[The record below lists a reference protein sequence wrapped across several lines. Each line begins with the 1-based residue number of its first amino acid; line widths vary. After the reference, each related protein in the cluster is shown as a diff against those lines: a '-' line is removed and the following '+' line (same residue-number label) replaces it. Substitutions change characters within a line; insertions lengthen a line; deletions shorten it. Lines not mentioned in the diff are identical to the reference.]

1 MRRAERAPGAAREES
16 CFPPAA
22 WHLRVVVPKRTR
34 KSRTPTALEARV
46 AALEERVTRLEKGEA
61 PPGDGRAAV
70 IRRPRPVKR
79 CPGCGLPLKRRKG
92 RCAACGRP
100 VASL

>member
-1 MRRAERAPGAAREES
+1 MPWHARDRL
-16 CFPPAA
+16 PTRNP
-22 WHLRVVVPKRTR
+22 RTI
-34 KSRTPTALEARV
+34 TALEARI

-61 PPGDGRAAV
+61 PPGDGRAAAGK
-70 IRRPRPVKR
+70 RARAVKR
-79 CPGCGLPLKRRKG
+79 CPGCGLPLRRRKG